1 MKKMLLPLLLAL
13 FTLSGVA
20 QTIDS
25 LTIEDCYRLAR
36 ENYPLARQREL
47 ITKSRDYSLEN
58 ASKAYLPQFAV
69 YGQATYQSDVT
80 TIPIKIIGVE
90 IPILSKDQYRIYTE
104 LTQTIYDGGNIRNE
118 KRLVDAQSE
127 IETQQLEVD
136 LYKLKERINNL
147 FFGILLINEQIAQNE
162 LLKNDIQLGLKKVEA
177 AIANGTA
184 FRSNADQLKAELL
197 KADQQ
202 TIALHSNRKAYL
214 QMLGLFVNQ
223 PLSEQTQLVKPASVA
238 VSQEIKRPELTLF
251 DYQSKQ
257 LDIRTNQIN
266 SAFNP
271 KLNFFVQGGA
281 GLPGLDMLKNEF
293 VGFYL
298 GGIRLSWSLSK
309 LYTQKKEKEL
319 VSINKNSIAVQKET
333 FLFNT
338 RYALQQQNED
348 INKLQKLI
356 SSDEEII
363 ALRTNVKNTSLAQL
377 ENGVITTNDYLTQ
390 VNAENSAR
398 QTRSLNE
405 VQLLLT
411 LYQQRTT
418 TGN

>member
-13 FTLSGVA
+13 FTLSVGA
-20 QTIDS
+20 QTINS

-104 LTQTIYDGGNIRNE
+104 LTQTIYDGGNTRNE

-202 TIALHSNRKAYL
+202 TIALHSNRNAYL

>member
-13 FTLSGVA
+13 FTLSVGA

-104 LTQTIYDGGNIRNE
+104 LTQTIYDGGNTRNE